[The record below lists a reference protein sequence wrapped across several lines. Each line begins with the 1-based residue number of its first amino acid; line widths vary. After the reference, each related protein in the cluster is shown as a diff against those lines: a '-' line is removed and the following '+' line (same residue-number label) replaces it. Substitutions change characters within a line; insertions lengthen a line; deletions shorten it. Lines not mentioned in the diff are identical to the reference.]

1 MPCRAR
7 EGEEDGF
14 VKEDEINVTKGSL
27 MGISNV
33 NLGSMLR
40 RSAHKHPQKVALVS
54 HEGEE
59 RTYSQMEALSNRF
72 ARAFTKLGIKKG
84 DHVAVLSLNCI
95 EQLIAFFG
103 IFKLGAVAVPINV
116 RLAVPEMKWIIEHSD
131 ATALIYS
138 KEFETRAAELRP
150 ELKKIGHYLLIG
162 EDPPENTLRFEDLL
176 ELGDDKVP
184 QTEVVGDD
192 EAFLL
197 YTAGTTGRPKGVLLS
212 HNGFIWNSVNW
223 AHNGVFRED
232 DRCLQVF
239 PLYHVAAIGSVL
251 TYLYIG
257 GTIYLKKTFAPK
269 ECMETIERER
279 ITRWAAAPTV
289 FNMLLQLPGIE
300 EYDTGSVTLIG
311 SGAAIMPVETQRR
324 LGAVFPSALIFD
336 TYGMTEASGG
346 ITTLLPE
353 DFTRKKGC
361 VGKEHLNLEL
371 RVVDEKG
378 SLVPA
383 GHVGEVI
390 FRGNNLMKGYYKDA
404 AATEAAMRD
413 GWFYTG
419 DLGRLDEEG
428 FLYIVDRK
436 KDMIITGGENVY
448 PREVEEV
455 LYTHPLIAEAAVI
468 GVPDPRWG
476 EAIKAVVA
484 LNPGATASDKDII
497 GFCRKK
503 IGGFK
508 CPKSVEFVRE
518 LPKNP
523 AGKIL
528 KKELKKRF
536 STPSQ

>member
-1 MPCRAR
+1 MTVY
-7 EGEEDGF
+7 D
-14 VKEDEINVTKGSL
+14 VTFNTVPGGNL

-40 RSAHKHPQKVALVS
+40 RSAHKHPQKTALVS
-54 HEGEE
+54 HEGVE
-59 RTYSQMEALSNRF
+59 RTYCQLEALSNRV
-72 ARAFTKLGIKKG
+72 AGAFTKLGIKKG
-84 DHVAVLSLNCI
+84 DHVALLSLNCI
-95 EQLIAFFG
+95 EELIAFFG

-116 RLAVPEMKWIIEHSD
+116 RLAAPEMKWIIEHSD
-131 ATALIYS
+131 ATSLIYS
-138 KEFETRAAELRP
+138 KDFEARAVELRP
-150 ELKKIGHYLLIG
+150 GLKRIEHYLLIG
-162 EDPPENTLRFEDLL
+162 EDPQGDTLCFKDVL
-176 ELGDDKVP
+176 EPGNDDAPK
-184 QTEVVGDD
+184 TEVMGDD

-197 YTAGTTGRPKGVLLS
+197 YTAGTTGRPKGVLLTHS
-212 HNGFIWNSVNW
+212 GVIWNSVNW
-223 AHNGVFRED
+223 IHNGVFRED

-257 GTIYLKKTFAPK
+257 GTVYLKKTFDPK
-269 ECMETIERER
+269 DCMEIIERER

-289 FNMLLQLPGIE
+289 FNMLLQLSGIE
-300 EYDTGSVTLIG
+300 NFDTGSVTLIG

-324 LGAVFPSALIFD
+324 LGAVFPSAAIFD
-336 TYGMTEASGG
+336 TYGMTESSGG
-346 ITTLLPE
+346 ITTLLPK
-353 DFTRKKGC
+353 DFARKKAC

-371 RVVDEKG
+371 RVVDESG
-378 SLVPA
+378 SHVPV
-383 GHVGEVI
+383 GDVGEVI
-390 FRGNNLMKGYYKDA
+390 FRGSNMMKGYYKDA
-404 AATEAAMRD
+404 AATETSIRD

-448 PREVEEV
+448 PREVEEI

-476 EAIKAVVA
+476 EAIKAVVV
-484 LNPGATASDKDII
+484 LDPDATVSEMDII
-497 GFCRKK
+497 GFCRKE

-508 CPKSVEFVRE
+508 CPKSVEFINE

-536 STPSQ
+536 SSPPQ

>member
-1 MPCRAR
+1 
-7 EGEEDGF
+7 
-14 VKEDEINVTKGSL
+14 
-27 MGISNV
+27 MGISNI

-54 HEGEE
+54 HEGVE
-59 RTYSQMEALSNRF
+59 RTYLQLEALSNRV

-95 EQLIAFFG
+95 EELIAFFG
-103 IFKLGAVAVPINV
+103 IFKLGAVVVPINV
-116 RLAVPEMKWIIEHSD
+116 RLAAPEMKWIIEHSD
-131 ATALIYS
+131 ATSLIYS
-138 KEFETRAAELRP
+138 KDFETLALELRP
-150 ELKKIGHYLLIG
+150 GFKKIEHYLLIG
-162 EDPPENTLRFEDLL
+162 EDPPENTLCFKDVLEMGED
-176 ELGDDKVP
+176 DAP
-184 QTEVVGDD
+184 QTEVTGDD

-212 HNGFIWNSVNW
+212 HNCVIWNSVNW
-223 AHNGVFRED
+223 VHNGVYRQD

-251 TYLYIG
+251 TYLYVG
-257 GTIYLKKTFAPK
+257 GTVYLKKTFDPK
-269 ECMETIERER
+269 DCMETIARAR

-289 FNMLLQLPGIE
+289 FSMLLQLPGIE

-324 LGAVFPSALIFD
+324 LGAVFPSAAIFD
-336 TYGMTEASGG
+336 TYGMTESSGG
-346 ITTLLPE
+346 ITTLLPG
-353 DFTRKKGC
+353 DFSHKNAC

-371 RVVDEKG
+371 RVVDENG
-378 SLVPA
+378 SHVPV

-390 FRGNNLMKGYYKDA
+390 FRGSNLMKGYYKDA
-404 AATEAAMRD
+404 VATETSIRD

-419 DLGRLDEEG
+419 DLGRLDKEG

-455 LYTHPLIAEAAVI
+455 LYTHPRIAEAAVI

-484 LNPGATASDKDII
+484 LEAGVTVSEREII
-497 GFCRKK
+497 AFCRKK

-508 CPKSVEFVRE
+508 CPKSVEFVHE

-528 KKELKKRF
+528 KKELRKRF
-536 STPSQ
+536 SILPQ

>member
-1 MPCRAR
+1 M
-7 EGEEDGF
+7 DGRYF
-14 VKEDEINVTKGSL
+14 HTGSGGNL

-54 HEGEE
+54 HEGVEQ
-59 RTYSQMEALSNRF
+59 TYLQIETLSNRF

-84 DHVAVLSLNCI
+84 EHVAVLSLNCI
-95 EQLIAFFG
+95 EELIAFFG

-116 RLAVPEMKWIIEHSD
+116 RLAAPEMKWIIEHSD
-131 ATALIYS
+131 ATSLIYS
-138 KEFETRAAELRP
+138 KDFETRALELRSG
-150 ELKKIGHYLLIG
+150 LKRIEHYMLIG
-162 EDPPENTLRFEDLL
+162 EDPPENTFCFKDFL
-176 ELGDDKVP
+176 EPGDDKIP
-184 QTEVVGDD
+184 QTEVMGDD

-197 YTAGTTGRPKGVLLS
+197 YTAGTTGRPKGVLLT
-212 HNGFIWNSVNW
+212 HNSVIWNSVNW
-223 AHNGVFRED
+223 IHNGVYRED

-251 TYLYIG
+251 TYLHIG
-257 GTIYLKKTFAPK
+257 GTIYLKKTFDPK
-269 ECMETIERER
+269 DCMETIERER

-300 EYDTGSVTLIG
+300 KYDTGSVTLIG

-324 LGAVFPSALIFD
+324 LGTVFPSAAIFD
-336 TYGMTEASGG
+336 TYGMTESSGG

-353 DFTRKKGC
+353 DFSRKNAC

-371 RVVDEKG
+371 RVVDKSG
-378 SLVPA
+378 SHVPVDD
-383 GHVGEVI
+383 VGEVI

-404 AATEAAMRD
+404 SATETSIRD

-476 EAIKAVVA
+476 EAIKAIVA
-484 LNPGATASDKDII
+484 LEAGAASSEREII
-497 GFCRKK
+497 DFCRKK

-508 CPKSVEFVRE
+508 CPKSVEFVNE

-536 STPSQ
+536 SGPSQ

>member
-1 MPCRAR
+1 
-7 EGEEDGF
+7 
-14 VKEDEINVTKGSL
+14 
-27 MGISNV
+27 MGIWNV
-33 NLGSMLR
+33 NLGNMLT
-40 RSAHKHPQKVALVS
+40 RSAHKHPRKAALVS
-54 HEGEE
+54 HEGVEQ
-59 RTYSQMEALSNRF
+59 TYLQLAALSSRV
-72 ARAFTKLGIKKG
+72 ARAFTKMGVRKG

-95 EQLIAFFG
+95 EELIAFFG
-103 IFKLGAVAVPINV
+103 IFKLGAVAVPINA
-116 RLAVPEMKWIIEHSD
+116 RLAAPEMKWIIEHSD
-131 ATALIYS
+131 AMTLIYS
-138 KEFETRAAELRP
+138 KDFEPLALELRP
-150 ELKKIGHYLLIG
+150 GLKRIEHYMLIG
-162 EDPPENTLRFEDLL
+162 EDPPESTLCFKDVL
-176 ELGDDKVP
+176 EMGDDDAP
-184 QTEVVGDD
+184 QTEVLGDD

-197 YTAGTTGRPKGVLLS
+197 YTAGTTGRPKGVLLT
-212 HNGFIWNSVNW
+212 HNSVIWNSVNW
-223 AHNGVFRED
+223 IHNGVYRKD

-257 GTIYLKKTFAPK
+257 GTVYLKKTFDPK
-269 ECMETIERER
+269 DCMETIARER

-289 FNMLLQLPGIE
+289 FSMLLQLPGIE
-300 EYDTGSVTLIG
+300 EYDTGSITLIG
-311 SGAAIMPVETQRR
+311 SGAAIMPVEIQRR
-324 LGAVFPSALIFD
+324 LGAVFPSAAIFD
-336 TYGMTEASGG
+336 TYGMTESSGG

-353 DFTRKKGC
+353 DFSRKTAC

-371 RVVDEKG
+371 RVVDENG
-378 SLVPA
+378 SHVPV

-390 FRGNNLMKGYYKDA
+390 FRGNNLMKGYYKDP
-404 AATEAAMRD
+404 AATEMSVRD
-413 GWFYTG
+413 GWLHTG

-455 LYTHPLIAEAAVI
+455 LYKHPLIAEAAVI
-468 GVPDPRWG
+468 GVPDLRWG

-484 LNPGATASDKDII
+484 LEAGAAVSEEEII

-508 CPKSVEFVRE
+508 CPKSVEFVNE

-536 STPSQ
+536 STPPQ